1 MRFSLALL
9 AVAASTA
16 SAAVAEYDSSLNMTL
31 NANEVDAQ
39 TRATWCQAQTN
50 SCTSLCDDST
60 DENSCTQTTL
70 AWECVCSSNH
80 SAPAVQYYTQ
90 TVPTF
95 ICEELYSD
103 CIAENTGS
111 ASGQKEC
118 KSNIKELCGTL
129 SPSSASS
136 DDDDEDDESS
146 SSTTAGTATATS
158 AGSTSS
164 ASDES
169 VTSTSSD
176 GLAGPTMAPGKGAAA
191 AVAIGMLAYLI

>member
-16 SAAVAEYDSSLNMTL
+16 SAAVAEYDSSLNMTI

-60 DENSCTQTTL
+60 DDNSCTQTTL
-70 AWECVCSSNH
+70 AWECTCSSNH
-80 SAPAVQYYTQ
+80 SAPALQYYTQ

-95 ICEELYSD
+95 ICEQLYSD

-118 KSNIKELCGTL
+118 KTNIKALCGTQE
-129 SPSSASS
+129 PSSASS
-136 DDDDEDDESS
+136 DDDDDDES

-158 AGSTSS
+158 AGSTAS

-176 GLAGPTMAPGKGAAA
+176 GLAAPTMAPGKGAAA
-191 AVAIGMLAYLI
+191 AVAIGMLAYLV